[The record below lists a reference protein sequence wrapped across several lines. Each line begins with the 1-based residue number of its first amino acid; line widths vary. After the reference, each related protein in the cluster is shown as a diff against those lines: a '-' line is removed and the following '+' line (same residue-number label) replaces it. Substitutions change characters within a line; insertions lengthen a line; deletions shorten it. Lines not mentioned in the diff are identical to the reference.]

1 MKSKIHEFKNVN
13 FLHMSKNF
21 NQVLVAF
28 TILFGLGMAEASEK
42 RVFDDVGRRFRPVD
56 YRNAEPIVFM
66 ERGVEFYVFPNGEF
80 DFNTVRTATPNRPR
94 GNSFNSTF
102 GAPNVHSYNNH
113 RNNGVRIEHDH
124 FGRVRRIGN
133 VFINYDAFGRIRRAG
148 SVYMRYNSF
157 ALTQVG
163 NLRIVYNRR
172 GQIISVYGTVN
183 GFNHGYVYNPGGF
196 GGNTYYNTNVFNND
210 DFEGDFYY
218 YRTDGTKAKMAE
230 EDVNKIEREATSLR
244 NRR

>member
-1 MKSKIHEFKNVN
+1 M
-13 FLHMSKNF
+13 KNF
-21 NQVLVAF
+21 TQVLVAI
-28 TILFGLGMAEASEK
+28 TIFFGLGMAEASEK

-56 YRNAEPIVFM
+56 YRHAEPIVFV
-66 ERGVEFYVFPNGEF
+66 ERGIEFYVFPNGEF

-94 GNSFNSTF
+94 GNNFNSTF
-102 GAPNVHSYNNH
+102 GAPNAQSYYGP
-113 RNNGVRIEHDH
+113 RSAGVRIEHDH

-230 EDVNKIEREATSLR
+230 EDVKEIEREATSLR

>member
-1 MKSKIHEFKNVN
+1 MKKITF
-13 FLHMSKNF
+13 
-21 NQVLVAF
+21 LVAG
-28 TILFGLGMAEASEK
+28 ILFFGMNMAKASDK
-42 RVFDDVGRRFRPVD
+42 KVLTDDKERGRYHVD
-56 YRNAEPIVFM
+56 YRDAEPIVFF

>member
-1 MKSKIHEFKNVN
+1 MKSKIHEFKNVF

-66 ERGVEFYVFPNGEF
+66 ERGIEFYVFPNGEF
-80 DFNTVRTATPNRPR
+80 DFNTVRTVTPNRPR
-94 GNSFNSTF
+94 GNNFNSTF
-102 GAPNVHSYNNH
+102 GAPNAQSYYGPSNA
-113 RNNGVRIEHDH
+113 GVRIEHDH

-230 EDVNKIEREATSLR
+230 EDVKEIEREATSLK

>member
-1 MKSKIHEFKNVN
+1 MKKIT
-13 FLHMSKNF
+13 
-21 NQVLVAF
+21 QVLVAF
-28 TILFGLGMAEASEK
+28 TIFFGMGMAEASEK

-56 YRNAEPIVFM
+56 YRHAEPIVFV
-66 ERGVEFYVFPNGEF
+66 ERGIEFYVFPNGEF

-102 GAPNVHSYNNH
+102 GAPNVHNYHGTSNA
-113 RNNGVRIEHDH
+113 GVRIEHDH

-196 GGNTYYNTNVFNND
+196 GGNTYYNTNGFDND
-210 DFEGDFYY
+210 DFDGDFYY

-230 EDVNKIEREATSLR
+230 EDVKEIEREATSLR

>member
-1 MKSKIHEFKNVN
+1 MKKIT
-13 FLHMSKNF
+13 
-21 NQVLVAF
+21 QVLVAF
-28 TILFGLGMAEASEK
+28 TILFGFGMAEASEK

-66 ERGVEFYVFPNGEF
+66 ERGIEFYVFPNGEF

>member
-1 MKSKIHEFKNVN
+1 MKKIT
-13 FLHMSKNF
+13 
-21 NQVLVAF
+21 QVLVAF
-28 TILFGLGMAEASEK
+28 TILFGFGMAEASEK

>member
-1 MKSKIHEFKNVN
+1 MKKIT
-13 FLHMSKNF
+13 
-21 NQVLVAF
+21 QVLVAF
-28 TILFGLGMAEASEK
+28 TIFFGMGMAEASEK

-66 ERGVEFYVFPNGEF
+66 ERGIEFYVFPNGEF

-94 GNSFNSTF
+94 GNSFNTTF
-102 GAPNVHSYNNH
+102 GAPNVHSYNSP

-183 GFNHGYVYNPGGF
+183 GFNHGYVYNPGSF
-196 GGNTYYNTNVFNND
+196 GGNTYYNTNGFDND
-210 DFEGDFYY
+210 DFDGDFYY

-230 EDVNKIEREATSLR
+230 EDVKEIEREATSLR

>member
-1 MKSKIHEFKNVN
+1 MKKLALHWKILIGMIVG
-13 FLHMSKNF
+13 
-21 NQVLVAF
+21 
-28 TILFGLGMAEASEK
+28 ILFGLGMAEASEK

-66 ERGVEFYVFPNGEF
+66 ERGIEFYVFPNGEF

>member
-1 MKSKIHEFKNVN
+1 M
-13 FLHMSKNF
+13 KNF
-21 NQVLVAF
+21 TQVLVAF
-28 TILFGLGMAEASEK
+28 TILFGFGMAEASEK
-42 RVFDDVGRRFRPVD
+42 RVFDDVRRGFRPVD
-56 YRNAEPIVFM
+56 YRHAEPIVFV
-66 ERGVEFYVFPNGEF
+66 ERGIEFYVFPNGEF

-94 GNSFNSTF
+94 GNSFNTTF
-102 GAPNVHSYNNH
+102 GAPNVHSYNSH

-124 FGRVRRIGN
+124 FGRVRKIGN
-133 VFINYDAFGRIRRAG
+133 VFINYDAFGRIKRAG

-172 GQIISVYGTVN
+172 GQIISVYGAVN

-196 GGNTYYNTNVFNND
+196 GGNTYYNTNGFNND

-230 EDVNKIEREATSLR
+230 EDVKEIEKEAKALK

>member
-1 MKSKIHEFKNVN
+1 M
-13 FLHMSKNF
+13 KNF
-21 NQVLVAF
+21 TQVLVAF
-28 TILFGLGMAEASEK
+28 TILFGFGMAEASEK

-56 YRNAEPIVFM
+56 YRHAEPIVFV
-66 ERGVEFYVFPNGEF
+66 ERGIEFYVFPNGEF

-102 GAPNVHSYNNH
+102 GAPNVHSYNSH

-124 FGRVRRIGN
+124 FGRVRKIGN
-133 VFINYDAFGRIRRAG
+133 VFINYDAFGRIKRAG

-196 GGNTYYNTNVFNND
+196 GGNTYYNTNGFNND

-230 EDVNKIEREATSLR
+230 EDVKEIEREATSLR

>member
-1 MKSKIHEFKNVN
+1 MKKIT
-13 FLHMSKNF
+13 
-21 NQVLVAF
+21 QVLVAF

-56 YRNAEPIVFM
+56 YRNAEPIVFV

-230 EDVNKIEREATSLR
+230 EDVKEIEREATSLK

>member
-1 MKSKIHEFKNVN
+1 MKKIT
-13 FLHMSKNF
+13 
-21 NQVLVAF
+21 QVLVAF
-28 TILFGLGMAEASEK
+28 TILFGFGMAEASEK
-42 RVFDDVGRRFRPVD
+42 RVFDDVDRRFRPVD

-66 ERGVEFYVFPNGEF
+66 ERGIEFYVFPNGEF

-94 GNSFNSTF
+94 GNSFNTTF
-102 GAPNVHSYNNH
+102 GAPNVHSYNSP

-172 GQIISVYGTVN
+172 GQIISIYGTVN
-183 GFNHGYVYNPGGF
+183 NFNNGYVYNPGNNF
-196 GGNTYYNTNVFNND
+196 GGNTYYNTNGFDND

-230 EDVNKIEREATSLR
+230 EDVKEIEKEVKIIR
-244 NRR
+244 NRK

>member
-1 MKSKIHEFKNVN
+1 MISIIMKKIT
-13 FLHMSKNF
+13 
-21 NQVLVAF
+21 QVLVAF
-28 TILFGLGMAEASEK
+28 TILFGFGMAEASEK